1 MNKRIKIY
9 KSYRMI
15 FENHGS
21 PAPSPSPAPFC
32 SQHTCRWARAMHAW
46 ARHFAPKYR
55 PIDFWFSLNLKFLPQ
70 NKNSRE

>member
-1 MNKRIKIY
+1 MNKCKKIY

-32 SQHTCRWARAMHAW
+32 SQHTCRWAAMHAW

-55 PIDFWFSLNLKFLPQ
+55 PIDF
-70 NKNSRE
+70 